1 MKMHILD
8 LALKDI
14 QQLMRDR
21 RTFFFFLAMPIVF
34 TVLFGFLFSG
44 GSDENDPRLPLGFVK
59 LDAGLLADGLE
70 AELAKSD
77 VFRLVVDEEA
87 SLEQL
92 RQNVAEDEL
101 AGVLVVP
108 ADYGASLRQGDVPRL
123 PLIITSNTT
132 TGVSLKQGLVPVAM
146 RLHSAAL
153 TAQLSVEAYESQGA
167 FADEAEK
174 AAYFDQAFEMT
185 LAAWETPP
193 IQINRTATGQVPAE
207 EGEALDENPFIH
219 SSPGMM
225 MQFAIAGLLGAAEII
240 VNERKSY
247 SLQRLLTT
255 SISRVEIL
263 LGHYLAMFF
272 TIFTQIIILMV
283 FGQLFLGLNYFGTAA
298 GLIMAVTIS
307 MCFAAL
313 GLLIGALAKSP
324 ENAVVF
330 SLIPMFILSGLGGAW
345 VPLEFTSET
354 VQFIGHFSP
363 VAWGMDGIKNILG
376 RGMGLEAAWLPA
388 GMLLLFTAVFFG
400 LAAWR
405 FKFE

>member
-1 MKMHILD
+1 MRVLN
-8 LALKDI
+8 LAIKDM

-21 RTFFFFLAMPIVF
+21 RTFIFLLIMPILF
-34 TVLFGFLFSG
+34 TILFGFLFSG
-44 GSDENDPRLPLGFVK
+44 GDEEVDPRLPLGFVK
-59 LDAGLLADGLE
+59 LDDGLLADGLE
-70 AELAKSD
+70 AELEKSD

-87 SLEQL
+87 TLEQL
-92 RQNVAEDEL
+92 REMVAEDQL

-108 ADYGASLRQGDVPRL
+108 ADYDESLRNGEVPRL

-153 TAQLSVEAYESQGA
+153 TALLSVEAYESHTD
-167 FADEAEK
+167 FADEAAK
-174 AAYFDQAFEMT
+174 QAYFDQGFEKA
-185 LAAWETPP
+185 LASWESPP
-193 IQINRTATGQVPAE
+193 IQINSTATGQAPAV
-207 EGEALDENPFIH
+207 EGEAQEENPFLH

-240 VNERKSY
+240 VNERKSR

-255 SISRVEIL
+255 SISRAEIL
-263 LGHYLAMFF
+263 LGHYLAMFL
-272 TIFTQIIILMV
+272 TIFLQMMILMV
-283 FGQLFLGLNYFGTAA
+283 FGQLFLDLNYFTDPAA

-307 MCFAAL
+307 LSIAAL
-313 GLLIGALAKSP
+313 GLLIGALAKTP

-376 RGMGLEAAWLPA
+376 RGMGLEGAWLPA
-388 GMLLLFTAVFFG
+388 GMLLLFTVVFFG

>member
-1 MKMHILD
+1 
-8 LALKDI
+8 
-14 QQLMRDR
+14 
-21 RTFFFFLAMPIVF
+21 MPILF
-34 TVLFGFLFSG
+34 TILFGFLFSG
-44 GSDENDPRLPLGFVK
+44 GDEEVDPRLPLGFVK
-59 LDAGLLADGLE
+59 LDDGLLADGLE
-70 AELAKSD
+70 RELEKSD
-77 VFRLVVDEEA
+77 VFRLVVDEKA
-87 SLEQL
+87 TLEQL
-92 RQNVAEDEL
+92 REMVAEDQL
-101 AGVLVVP
+101 AGALVVP
-108 ADYGASLRQGDVPRL
+108 ADYDESLRNGEAPRL

-153 TAQLSVEAYESQGA
+153 TAQLSIEAYESHTA
-167 FADEAEK
+167 FADEAAK
-174 AAYFDQAFEMT
+174 QAYFDQAFEKA

-193 IQINRTATGQVPAE
+193 IQINSTATGQAPAV

-240 VNERKSY
+240 VNERKSR

-255 SISRVEIL
+255 SISRAEIL
-263 LGHYLAMFF
+263 LGHYLAMFL
-272 TIFTQIIILMV
+272 TIFLQIMVLMV
-283 FGQLFLGLNYFGTAA
+283 FGQLFLDLNYFTDPAA

-307 MCFAAL
+307 MSIAAL
-313 GLLIGALAKSP
+313 GLLIGALAKTP
-324 ENAVVF
+324 ENAAVF

-363 VAWGMDGIKNILG
+363 VAWGMDGIKNIVG
-376 RGMGLEAAWLPA
+376 RGMGLEGAWLPA
-388 GMLLLFTAVFFG
+388 GALLLFTAVFFG